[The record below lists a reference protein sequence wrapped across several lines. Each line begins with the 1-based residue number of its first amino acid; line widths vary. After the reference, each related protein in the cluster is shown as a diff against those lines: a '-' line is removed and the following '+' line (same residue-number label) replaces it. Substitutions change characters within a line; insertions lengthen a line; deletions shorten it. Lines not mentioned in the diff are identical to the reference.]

1 MASDGRKMPQN
12 GAKAGVFEPSQAQ
25 PLIGANVKRVAGSR
39 FDTVCDLIQSGAQ
52 DGPFLGRRQPL
63 GLSSCTVP
71 TTRLHYLSL
80 EELCAKR
87 CSHAESAEGALAL
100 ADAAAGRRNP

>member
-1 MASDGRKMPQN
+1 MPQN

-63 GLSSCTVP
+63 GLSCCCTVAKHHQAP
-71 TTRLHYLSL
+71 TLR
-80 EELCAKR
+80 
-87 CSHAESAEGALAL
+87 
-100 ADAAAGRRNP
+100 GRHTSGVLR